1 MARSTQTDIRKQ
13 ISEVYPGVVL
23 ESDLQGW
30 VYLEAFDKGI
40 ALYDLLTNP
49 SPADDRWLG
58 VCYFQ
63 LFDDFSAVEAFYR
76 AAARGSRAAHI
87 NLAHAYIYIERSSD
101 VLSELAKVEFATLP
115 DYDKVLYLRV
125 KSYYEE
131 VNVNLDASLGYAEEA
146 WGLVQGIPEL
156 PIIAP
161 QISTQ
166 LGILYARK
174 GRAQRALW
182 FIERSLSLSSG
193 LEADK
198 IRINRAQL
206 HTLLGQYNRA
216 KEDLGE
222 LRKGSL
228 PQQLRALTALSLGDI
243 SWAKGELSEALKR
256 YEEATR
262 EALDSSALFEEFQAR
277 LALMTLTGKR
287 GAFEA
292 AREHAA
298 RAETLISDKSDQ
310 VNYRFRAMLLDDWTG
325 QAAPETVLAQL
336 LDLAAELAQMG
347 LQQERGWVRLHLADI
362 KRRLGDDSYKKDLD
376 RLQALAV
383 SLQNSAFLARE
394 WALLPE
400 LQTLAL
406 SSHPKIAGKSPDL
419 LEIYSLGEERLVLNS
434 KIINI
439 PLKKAVEVIVYFLEH
454 DRVSLKKLL
463 LDVFADE
470 NPKAARNY
478 FHQLRHELRER
489 LPGIDIT
496 YTAEERVYTLQ
507 TNTDI
512 LWDVAELRAGRKLGE
527 PGIFLPSSGSDW
539 AALLEHE
546 LNEVRQENGDAS
558 GAVRDQALRS

>member
-1 MARSTQTDIRKQ
+1 MAKNTQTDIRRQ
-13 ISEVYPGVVL
+13 ISEVYPGVLL

-40 ALYDLLTNP
+40 ALYENLAAP
-49 SPADDRWLG
+49 SAADDRWLG

-63 LFDDFSAVEAFYR
+63 LFDDLSAVEAFHR
-76 AAARGSRAAHI
+76 AAAKGSAAAHI

-101 VLSELAKVEFATLP
+101 VLSELAKVNFDTLP

-131 VNVNLDASLGYAEEA
+131 VNVNLDASLHYAEEA
-146 WGLVQGIPEL
+146 WGIVQGIAEL
-156 PIIAP
+156 PVIAP

-182 FIERSLSLSSG
+182 FIERSLTLSSG
-193 LEADK
+193 LEAD
-198 IRINRAQL
+198 RAQL
-206 HTLLGQYNRA
+206 DRAHLQIMLGHYAQA
-216 KEDLGE
+216 QTGLAQLDTAT
-222 LRKGSL
+222 L
-228 PQQLRALTALSLGDI
+228 PQQLRAVHALRLADI
-243 SWAKGELSEALKR
+243 SWAKGELGDALTR
-256 YEEATR
+256 YKEATK
-262 EALDSSALFEEFQAR
+262 EALDSSAVFEEFQAR
-277 LALMTLTGKR
+277 LALMTLLGKR

-292 AREHAA
+292 AHEHAA
-298 RAETLISDKSDQ
+298 RAKALISDTSDQ
-310 VNYRFRAMLLDDWTG
+310 MNYRFRAILLTDWTG
-325 QAAPETVLAQL
+325 QATAETSLEQL
-336 LDLAAELAQMG
+336 LDLAAELSHMG
-347 LQQERGWVRLHLADI
+347 LQQERGWVRLHAADI
-362 KRRLGDDSYKKDLD
+362 KRRLNDDSYKKDLD

-400 LQTLAL
+400 LQTRTFH
-406 SSHPKIAGKSPDL
+406 SHPKIAGKSPDL
-419 LEIYSLGEERLVLNS
+419 LEIYSLGEERLVLNG

-439 PLKKAVEVIVYFLEH
+439 PLKKAVEIIVYFLEH

-463 LDVFADE
+463 LDIFADE

-489 LPGIDIT
+489 LPSIDIV
-496 YTAEERVYTLQ
+496 YSAEERVYTLK
-507 TNTDI
+507 TEADI

-527 PGIFLPSSGSDW
+527 TGIFLPSSGSEW
-539 AALLEHE
+539 AAMLEHT
-546 LNEVRQENGDAS
+546 LSQADAE
-558 GAVRDQALRS
+558 DTPIQARAQA